1 MRQFVVTANV
11 ATAATSIPVYPGIV
25 APTVVNGVAQP
36 SQYQTVTASPAN
48 GAEIFLC
55 TLPSIT
61 YRKNLAFA
69 PQFMTMATADLVLPP
84 NLQEGSRSEY
94 DGIAMRALTQY
105 QAGTDV
111 LISRLDVIYGA
122 VVPRGEWGV
131 IVPDIL

>member
-1 MRQFVVTANV
+1 
-11 ATAATSIPVYPGIV
+11 
-25 APTVVNGVAQP
+25 
-36 SQYQTVTASPAN
+36 
-48 GAEIFLC
+48 
-55 TLPSIT
+55 
-61 YRKNLAFA
+61 
-69 PQFMTMATADLVLPP
+69 MTMATADLVLPP

-105 QAGTDV
+105 QAATDV